1 MRCEINARDSERHA
15 LAGRPDARWRLPE
28 LLSYHRAKQRQARE
42 VEVMLSR
49 GLRRWLI
56 SAAVVVVLIG
66 AYATFG
72 FFGVPRLLRSNIDS
86 FVSTHYSRSVS
97 IGDIRFNPFTLTLEI
112 RAFSLPDADGQP
124 MLAFSR
130 LFVNLGIVSLWRR
143 GPSFQEIALE
153 DPYERVVIRPDGTLN
168 LADLGKGFATQPPPP
183 NQPPAAPPR
192 LFIDQ
197 LSLRRVRTVYE
208 DRSRRDPFVAELT
221 PITFDLRDFSTTAKT
236 GNQYSL
242 EGATEA
248 GERFNWSGT
257 VGMNPLSSRGRFEI
271 DHLLA
276 HTLWSY
282 VRDSVAFEIP
292 SGSITLAGDY
302 DFTSAGNPVG
312 LGVNV
317 KDLSVSDL
325 A

>member
-1 MRCEINARDSERHA
+1 
-15 LAGRPDARWRLPE
+15 
-28 LLSYHRAKQRQARE
+28 
-42 VEVMLSR
+42 MLSR

-197 LSLRRVRTVYE
+197 LSLRRGRTV
-208 DRSRRDPFVAELT
+208 
-221 PITFDLRDFSTTAKT
+221 
-236 GNQYSL
+236 
-242 EGATEA
+242 
-248 GERFNWSGT
+248 
-257 VGMNPLSSRGRFEI
+257 
-271 DHLLA
+271 
-276 HTLWSY
+276 
-282 VRDSVAFEIP
+282 
-292 SGSITLAGDY
+292 
-302 DFTSAGNPVG
+302 
-312 LGVNV
+312 
-317 KDLSVSDL
+317 
-325 A
+325 